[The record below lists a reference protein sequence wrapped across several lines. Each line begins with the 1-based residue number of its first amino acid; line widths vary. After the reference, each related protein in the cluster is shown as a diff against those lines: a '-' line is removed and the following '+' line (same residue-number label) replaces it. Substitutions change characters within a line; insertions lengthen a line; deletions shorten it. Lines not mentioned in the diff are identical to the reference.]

1 MANPIAV
8 GIDMAGKALGKAGA
22 TAVAA
27 GDTRKANQLTADDYF
42 RNARQTGIN
51 DAEARYDTYNQRMA
65 RADDYLKTRP
75 NHYRNYANT
84 NNRLGAA
91 NAFFAAHPRLSYLTR
106 NLANKSQ
113 VDQAYLEDLKN
124 DAARMGIN
132 LPENMVNEL
141 QGFGTHS
148 NYATGV
154 GLPENGDSTS
164 VKSLAQHY
172 AQQGENEWAN
182 MQNQRSALNEA
193 IMGSFD
199 NSSHQSS
206 TINALQ
212 RFGLIAAILGGT
224 MQNGASS
231 MAKTPASKA

>member
-1 MANPIAV
+1 
-8 GIDMAGKALGKAGA
+8 MAGKALGKAGA

-75 NHYRNYANT
+75 NHLRNYAAT

-91 NAFFAAHPRLSYLTR
+91 NAFFAAHPRLGYLTK

-113 VDQAYLEDLKN
+113 VDSAYLEDLKN

-132 LPENMVNEL
+132 LTPDMVAEF
-141 QGFGTHS
+141 QGSGEGS
-148 NYATGV
+148 NYVADV
-154 GLPENGDSTS
+154 GLPQNGLSSS
-164 VKSLAQHY
+164 VKNLAMNT
-172 AQQGENEWAN
+172 AQAGQNEWMD
-182 MQNQRSALNEA
+182 MQNKRSALNEA
-193 IMGSFD
+193 IMRSFD

-231 MAKTPASKA
+231 MAKTPAPAPGGKVG